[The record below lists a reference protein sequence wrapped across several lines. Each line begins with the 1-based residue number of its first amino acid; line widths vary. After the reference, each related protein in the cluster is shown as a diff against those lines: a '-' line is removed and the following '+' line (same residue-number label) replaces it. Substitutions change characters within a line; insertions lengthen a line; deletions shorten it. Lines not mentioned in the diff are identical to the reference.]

1 MNLLLL
7 AMLLAAPTEADLLS
21 QGRWTPTPV
30 ETLADVAGYTPV
42 GHVARSRY
50 GGWLARRFE
59 ATGFFRTQ
67 SDGQRWWLAD
77 PDGYAFL
84 TIGLCSVT
92 RTGVTADEAVATRV
106 FNSSAAW
113 ATATA
118 RLLLDH
124 GFNSLGCW
132 SEAETFEAAGAR
144 IPYFPRWNF
153 MATYKSRRDPVDGP
167 RGYPKECMPLFDD
180 AFETF
185 CMEHAKQLEA
195 TQDDPWLVGHFSDNE
210 LPFRPNLL
218 DLYLELPD
226 TDSGHRAAAK
236 WLAESRAKS
245 GRDADA
251 TIDEA
256 EQDGFL
262 EFASDRYYR
271 IVAAAIHAHDPHH
284 LYVGSRIHGRCIRP
298 ATFRGARHTDIV
310 SVNYY
315 HRWSPEQ
322 ERLAGWVEASGR
334 PFLISEWYA
343 MALDRADLETGG
355 AGFRVKSRRDRGLFY
370 QNMAL
375 GLLRN
380 PGCIGWH
387 WFKYGGDRS
396 GVDMGLVDVEYAPK
410 LDLLGQMAALNQQV
424 YPLAEHLR

>member
-284 LYVGSRIHGRCIRP
+284 LYVGSRST
-298 ATFRGARHTDIV
+298 AAV
-310 SVNYY
+310 
-315 HRWSPEQ
+315 
-322 ERLAGWVEASGR
+322 SGR
-334 PFLISEWYA
+334 RRSVARGIRTSFRSTTTTAGRPSRSAWL
-343 MALDRADLETGG
+343 
-355 AGFRVKSRRDRGLFY
+355 AGFRSVGPAVS
-370 QNMAL
+370 
-375 GLLRN
+375 
-380 PGCIGWH
+380 
-387 WFKYGGDRS
+387 
-396 GVDMGLVDVEYAPK
+396 
-410 LDLLGQMAALNQQV
+410 
-424 YPLAEHLR
+424 